1 MQKLISTFFLCIII
15 CTQALAQ
22 KERKKS
28 LYLQGQYNH
37 TLSDVTKGN
46 NPWGMGLGLQ
56 IFFRQ
61 ASIVR
66 PTVEFTADV
75 YLMDDKVYRGYSD
88 GTAIET
94 VGGMVNIFAG
104 ASVHPIRNAYISFV
118 AGPSFVGTQTLLAL
132 KPSVGFYFSNNQKL
146 SAKIS
151 YINVLKREV
160 RAKQNFN
167 SISFTLGMKL
177 Y

>member
-1 MQKLISTFFLCIII
+1 MQKLISTFFLFII
-15 CTQALAQ
+15 CTQVLAQ
-22 KERKKS
+22 KERKGS

-56 IFFRQ
+56 MFFRQ
-61 ASIVR
+61 ASVVR
-66 PTVEFTADV
+66 PTVEFTADA

-104 ASVHPIRNAYISFV
+104 ASVHPIRNVYFSFV
-118 AGPSFVGTQTLLAL
+118 AGPSFVGTQTLLGL
-132 KPSVGFYFSNNQKL
+132 KPSLGFYFSNNQKL

-160 RAKQNFN
+160 RAKQNFT
-167 SISFTLGMKL
+167 SISFTLGLKL

>member
-1 MQKLISTFFLCIII
+1 MQKLISTFLLCIIF
-15 CTQALAQ
+15 TQAFAQ
-22 KERKKS
+22 KERKTS

-56 IFFRQ
+56 MFFQQ
-61 ASIVR
+61 ASILR
-66 PTVEFTADV
+66 PTVDLTADA
-75 YLMDDKVYRGYSD
+75 YLMDDKVYRAYSD
-88 GTAIET
+88 GTAIGT

-104 ASVHPIRNAYISFV
+104 ASVHPIRNAYFSFV
-118 AGPSFVGTQTLLAL
+118 AGPSFVGTQTLLGL
-132 KPSVGFYFSNNQKL
+132 KPSLGFYFSNNQKL

-151 YINVLKREV
+151 YMNVLKREV
-160 RAKQNFN
+160 RAKQNFT
-167 SISFTLGMKL
+167 SISFTLGVKL